1 MLPIVASIV
10 SGLISNGL
18 PKVADAVMEK
28 GVEYVQ
34 DKLGV
39 ELKPEGQATKE
50 DYAKIQEEANRHS
63 EFMAELDEKSTQRAT
78 DMQLLAMQS
87 PDPLIRRHVYYYAW
101 FITIVSFVYFFA
113 VSFMPVENKNRDF
126 INIILGFLIGTAVNS
141 LIRFFYGSSNKAQ
154 EEVDKKMKG
163 DAK

>member
-141 LIRFFYGSSNKAQ
+141 LIRFFYGSSNKSQ
-154 EEVDKKMKG
+154 EDVDKKMKG